1 MRSQASSSGQGL
13 AVSSSDEQVVGKE
26 DVQEAL
32 VGLQLQ
38 MACVVRLVENEGDFA
53 DLIVCY
59 TRAIADAPFK
69 KDDLFSF
76 HAESRSTRLPKV
88 GLMHCIYTDTLSLHY
103 IISLNIA
110 YVKCNGYIATPDQTT
125 EDKENQV
132 CVQN

>member
-1 MRSQASSSGQGL
+1 MRSQASSSGQDQG
-13 AVSSSDEQVVGKE
+13 VSSSDEQVVSKE

-32 VGLQLQ
+32 VGMQLQ

-88 GLMHCIYTDTLSLHY
+88 GMMHCIYTDTHSLHY
-103 IISLNIA
+103 NCIEYCLCE
-110 YVKCNGYIATPDQTT
+110 V
-125 EDKENQV
+125 
-132 CVQN
+132 